1 MSEAPDLSEAEA
13 FAAEHALGVLNARER
28 AEAENRMAR
37 EPAFAAD
44 VEAWRAR
51 LSPMLDSIESVPAP
65 AGLWLRIE
73 RLLPANSDSGSGSA
87 PANDNSAGL
96 MNRVRFWR
104 NTAVGGFALAAAS
117 LAGVMVQVNQPPVVV
132 ERQVPVAPQGQ
143 ILSASVVSQEGSRV
157 QPLFTASYDPDR
169 KALIVTS
176 LLPEGSDRDKVH
188 ELWLIA
194 GQDNPKSLG
203 LVESGKAKVIALP
216 TEVMAKMSEG
226 AALAVSIEPPGGSK
240 NPNGP
245 SGPVIGV
252 GKLSRL

>member
-1 MSEAPDLSEAEA
+1 MSEAPDLSEDEA
-13 FAAEHALGVLNARER
+13 LAAEHALGVLNARDR
-28 AEAENRMAR
+28 AAAELRMAS

-51 LSPMLDSIESVPAP
+51 LAPMLESVAAVPAP
-65 AGLWLRIE
+65 QGLWQRIE
-73 RLLPANSDSGSGSA
+73 RML
-87 PANDNSAGL
+87 PANDNGAI
-96 MNRVRFWR
+96 MNKLRFWR
-104 NTAVGGFALAAAS
+104 NSAVGGFALAAAS

-132 ERQVPVAPQGQ
+132 ERQVPVSPQGQ
-143 ILSASVVSQEGSRV
+143 LLSASVVTTQPGGI

-216 TEVMAKMSEG
+216 TELMAKMAEG
-226 AALAVSIEPPGGSK
+226 ATLAVSLEAPGGSK

-245 SGPVIGV
+245 TGPVIGA
-252 GKLSRL
+252 GKLSKL

>member
-1 MSEAPDLSEAEA
+1 MSEAPDLTEDEA

-28 AEAENRMAR
+28 AEAETRMAR

-51 LSPMLDSIESVPAP
+51 LAPMVDSVESVPAP
-65 AGLWLRIE
+65 AGLWPRIE
-73 RLLPANSDSGSGSA
+73 RLLPANSDSGA
-87 PANDNSAGL
+87 RPANDNSASL

-104 NTAVGGFALAAAS
+104 NSAVGGFALAAAS

-143 ILSASVVSQEGSRV
+143 LLSASVVSQDSKV

-216 TEVMAKMSEG
+216 TEVMAKMAAG
-226 AALAVSIEPPGGSK
+226 AALAVSLEPPGGSK

-252 GKLSRL
+252 GQLSRL

>member
-1 MSEAPDLSEAEA
+1 MSEAPELSEHEA
-13 FAAEHALGVLNARER
+13 LAAEHALGVLNARER
-28 AEAENRMAR
+28 ADAEARMAR

-51 LSPMLDSIESVPAP
+51 LGPMIESVEAVPAP
-65 AGLWLRIE
+65 AGLWPRIE
-73 RLLPANSDSGSGSA
+73 RML
-87 PANDNSAGL
+87 PANDNGAI
-96 MNRVRFWR
+96 MNKLRFWR
-104 NTAVGGFALAAAS
+104 NSAMGGFALAAAS

-143 ILSASVVSQEGSRV
+143 LLSASVVSQEGSRV
-157 QPLFTASYDPDR
+157 QPLFTAAYDPDR

-226 AALAVSIEPPGGSK
+226 AALAVSVEPPGGSK
-240 NPNGP
+240 NPAGP

-252 GKLSRL
+252 GKLSKL

>member
-13 FAAEHALGVLNARER
+13 LAAEHALGVLDARER
-28 AEAENRMAR
+28 AEAELRMAR

-44 VEAWRAR
+44 VAAWQAR
-51 LSPMLDSIESVPAP
+51 LAPLVDQIPSVPAP
-65 AGLWLRIE
+65 AGLWARIE
-73 RLLPANSDSGSGSA
+73 RLLPANDSRTSGA
-87 PANDNSAGL
+87 ANDNGALLGRL
-96 MNRVRFWR
+96 RFWR
-104 NTAVGGFALAAAS
+104 NAAMGGFALAAAS
-117 LAGVMVQVNQPPVVV
+117 LAAVVVQVNQPPVTVT
-132 ERQVPVAPQGQ
+132 RDVPVAPQGQ
-143 ILSASVVSQEGSRV
+143 LLSASVVSQDSRV
-157 QPLFTASYDPDR
+157 QPLFTAAYDPDR

-176 LLPEGSDRDKVH
+176 LLPEGSERDKVH

-216 TEVMAKMSEG
+216 TELMAKMAEG
-226 AALAVSIEPPGGSK
+226 AALAVSVEPPGGSQ
-240 NPNGP
+240 NPDGP

>member
-1 MSEAPDLSEAEA
+1 MSEAPDLTEDEAL
-13 FAAEHALGVLNARER
+13 AAEHALGILNASER
-28 AEAENRMAR
+28 AAAELRIAR

-51 LSPMLDSIESVPAP
+51 LAPMLESVASVPAP
-65 AGLWLRIE
+65 TGLWPRIE
-73 RLLPANSDSGSGSA
+73 RLLPANDSRA
-87 PANDNSAGL
+87 PANDNGAL
-96 MNRVRFWR
+96 MNRLKFWR
-104 NTAVGGFALAAAS
+104 NSAVGGFALAAAS

-143 ILSASVVSQEGSRV
+143 LLSASVVSQEGSRV

-194 GQDNPKSLG
+194 GQDKPKSLG

-216 TEVMAKMSEG
+216 TEVMAKMAEG
-226 AALAVSIEPPGGSK
+226 AALAVSLEAPGGSK
-240 NPNGP
+240 SPDGP
-245 SGPVIGV
+245 TGPVIGV